1 MDTSFSLPLFC
12 ENNYLAPLGSFRY
25 HGNEGNF
32 KMSIRWPHFSDDNA
46 VVRAK

>member
-1 MDTSFSLPLFC
+1 MDTSLSLPLFC

-32 KMSIRWPHFSDDNA
+32 KNQSGDTLVMITLL
-46 VVRAK
+46 